1 METQPSKTSS
11 KKRIAKLLDRSELP
25 LYGAVEVSSDGNAI
39 LPHDFL
45 PAHPKKLPEDWF
57 YGTIGYWR
65 YFDQT
70 QRDKLGNVSAPPHL
84 SLPTPDNVKKWQ
96 AKAMSVFGST
106 FHETGKYCYGMEMG
120 RLAGIEGHELE
131 GVGVAPAVSSIE
143 NVQDMLF
150 ERVAPKLFAEDNID
164 RVVATSWMTV
174 YVPCLENN
182 IQWLKDG
189 FNDYAKTIGAKVEL
203 SEVMEA
209 GKRVHSIIKLF
220 KKYATQSGIRMFK
233 NRQLKQWKFTIEVT
247 KSRNRDGSLPNC
259 DEGESWSLHQIE
271 AYLDDTTKRMMCRNG
286 RFEFLV
292 KHVQSADRAGSVFTS
307 NVREAAHRA
316 LQNGCGKEE
325 LEQRLI
331 NLRNLVRRMP
341 ADGKVLAAGVGDGY
355 NADEARHS
363 LGGEQSVARGE
374 VGIGRGQ
381 NDHLFAGVARG
392 GVGIGGEQNYDLYA
406 QDLANITYAATV
418 GDPSD
423 LLSAAGLGSS
433 EMMPM
438 DWQGNGTSPTG
449 DGSGDPFDF
458 RSPAGT
464 TKQQSFGGAQPLSQ
478 EQAPSV
484 HTPPAGSPTPLSPP
498 VRKHPPPAP
507 PAVDPPSQKQAPPPL
522 PSPPVGTPPPQA
534 PPAIDTLSLRTSP
547 RRQPRRSKLTD
558 DQKKASLYGDTINA
572 RPALEVLEPFR
583 VGELELYTSSGRRY
597 PDIYCGLGRC
607 HLRALFNVCKPAA
620 QEAHGD
626 KVKHTETDRVHS
638 ILKRHRRVANGEVF
652 NVHESHWVALQRGDD
667 VKENPMFFDD
677 KVRLEVN
684 NYEGASTALQ
694 LVEDMSASDFENV
707 LHGKDAKRKTKTS
720 AAQEKMKQM
729 LAKQKQVRGLCIG
742 N

>member
-1 METQPSKTSS
+1 METQPSNTSS

-45 PAHPKKLPEDWF
+45 PAHPEKLPEDWF

-65 YFDQT
+65 YFDRT

-331 NLRNLVRRMP
+331 NLMNLVRRMP

-464 TKQQSFGGAQPLSQ
+464 TKQQSFGGIQPLSQ

-484 HTPPAGSPTPLSPP
+484 RTPRAARWSTT
-498 VRKHPPPAP
+498 
-507 PAVDPPSQKQAPPPL
+507 DE
-522 PSPPVGTPPPQA
+522 
-534 PPAIDTLSLRTSP
+534 
-547 RRQPRRSKLTD
+547 SKEMT
-558 DQKKASLYGDTINA
+558 
-572 RPALEVLEPFR
+572 
-583 VGELELYTSSGRRY
+583 
-597 PDIYCGLGRC
+597 
-607 HLRALFNVCKPAA
+607 
-620 QEAHGD
+620 
-626 KVKHTETDRVHS
+626 
-638 ILKRHRRVANGEVF
+638 
-652 NVHESHWVALQRGDD
+652 
-667 VKENPMFFDD
+667 M
-677 KVRLEVN
+677 
-684 NYEGASTALQ
+684 
-694 LVEDMSASDFENV
+694 
-707 LHGKDAKRKTKTS
+707 
-720 AAQEKMKQM
+720 
-729 LAKQKQVRGLCIG
+729 
-742 N
+742 

>member
-1 METQPSKTSS
+1 M
-11 KKRIAKLLDRSELP
+11 
-25 LYGAVEVSSDGNAI
+25 SSDGNAI

-45 PAHPKKLPEDWF
+45 PAHPEKLPEDWF

-392 GVGIGGEQNYDLYA
+392 GVGIGREQNYDLYA

-433 EMMPM
+433 EIMPM

-558 DQKKASLYGDTINA
+558 DQKKADLYGDTINA

-583 VGELELYTSSGRRY
+583 VAELELYTSSGRRY

-626 KVKHTETDRVHS
+626 KVTHTETDRVHS

-707 LHGKDAKRKTKTS
+707 LHGKDVKRKTKTS

>member
-1 METQPSKTSS
+1 METQPSNTSS

-25 LYGAVEVSSDGNAI
+25 LYGAVEVSSDRNVI

-45 PAHPKKLPEDWF
+45 PAQPEKLPEDWF

-65 YFDQT
+65 YFDRT

-558 DQKKASLYGDTINA
+558 DQKKANLYGDTINA

-677 KVRLEVN
+677 KVRLELN

>member
-1 METQPSKTSS
+1 M
-11 KKRIAKLLDRSELP
+11 
-25 LYGAVEVSSDGNAI
+25 SSDGNAI

-45 PAHPKKLPEDWF
+45 PAHPEKLPEDWF

-423 LLSAAGLGSS
+423 LLSAVGLGSS
-433 EMMPM
+433 EIIPM
-438 DWQGNGTSPTG
+438 DWQGNGASPTG
-449 DGSGDPFDF
+449 DGSGDPFDSPY
-458 RSPAGT
+458 RKNRLNSNTENEVSPAGT
-464 TKQQSFGGAQPLSQ
+464 TKQQSFDGTQPLSQ

-484 HTPPAGSPTPLSPP
+484 RTPPAGSPTPLSPP

-522 PSPPVGTPPPQA
+522 PSPPVGTPPPPA

-558 DQKKASLYGDTINA
+558 DQKKAYLYGGTINA

-626 KVKHTETDRVHS
+626 KVTHKETDRVHS

-729 LAKQKQVRGLCIG
+729 SAKQKQVRGLCIG